1 MQTIDP
7 GAESSLLMEKVEV
20 WLPFTISPPFL
31 PTLLEAIKKEK
42 DRIVLIRMR
51 IIKKLHTFVIKI
63 K

>member
-1 MQTIDP
+1 NLAS
-7 GAESSLLMEKVEV
+7 GAELSLLMEKFEV

-31 PTLLEAIKKEK
+31 PTILEAIKKEK

-51 IIKKLHTFVIKI
+51 IIKKLHILFVKI